1 MGKGGGWQHD
11 RHCSLKMQGFHT
23 PTNSAHGLVNCA
35 IGVLPPPLTPYP
47 THMRLLVCAYPL
59 QVPLVL
65 PMA

>member
-1 MGKGGGWQHD
+1 
-11 RHCSLKMQGFHT
+11 MQGFHT